1 MTLAYTSP
9 FQTFPHLYLP
19 SIIHTHSYY
28 IMLPSNHLLVW
39 AKSYNT
45 ISWEICCISKLRFL
59 ASFKHSLGW
68 FQVGITDQ
76 PPTWR
81 TKNHLR
87 KSNPRIFEDLSN
99 PAPLAGPNPQSP
111 RRWWSCDEAGRLS
124 PQKSEKKN
132 SKIGGKG
139 FGSWVCS
146 VLQVFF
152 SSFFWVIAN
161 DGGANKS
168 SPGGLVG
175 SFSSFSEKKTFS
187 VMRQKSWRIGKKDGK
202 LQGLVLQS
210 RKPLGS
216 SCDSYIPLTRVSTST
231 IYGVILDFSQQQW
244 RLNLRAPN

>member
-124 PQKSEKKN
+124 PQKSKKKLEN
-132 SKIGGKG
+132 WRERFRKLSLFGPSG
-139 FGSWVCS
+139 F
-146 VLQVFF
+146 FF
-152 SSFFWVIAN
+152 EFFLGNCQWWRRKQIFPRWTCWVIFIVFWQENFFGDATKVLKN
-161 DGGANKS
+161 REEGW
-168 SPGGLVG
+168 
-175 SFSSFSEKKTFS
+175 KT
-187 VMRQKSWRIGKKDGK
+187 
-202 LQGLVLQS
+202 
-210 RKPLGS
+210 
-216 SCDSYIPLTRVSTST
+216 TRV
-231 IYGVILDFSQQQW
+231 GFF
-244 RLNLRAPN
+244 NLASHLVVHAIRISP